1 MLEPKQRNTE
11 FEGNTSKLGSILKT
25 SSAFGKSLA
34 SKVGSKVAATGAFKP
49 FLISLV
55 AIPLLIIVLLAAFP
69 LGTFFKSKN
78 ELKSEQQKIQ
88 EAIQGEFNK
97 VKDST
102 VVKASLLA
110 HINTN
115 YGCDGTV
122 DDFKSVGDHLEYNTD
137 SCEVTIYYAP
147 QLDAMMNNIASYV
160 QAVNG
165 TISIYSNYGDPEDTE
180 NPNYDSS
187 DFDNF
192 EGELIK
198 ENEDGSYDVTNDVKK
213 TVQKA
218 MKEIQFAGSE
228 EDIVSSVKDYASG
241 FFSIDSNIKHWDGV
255 GWSYEDE
262 THEGVEGG
270 TFKTVTITTEECYVA
285 TPNDPSHP
293 DGYAPELPIAC
304 TVAGAY
310 KITTTTTKTYGTLT
324 LPIYYSLYNY
334 KRAELTKAANNM
346 IGEYA
351 CTTSMYDNINADK
364 EKDETIACDSVTA
377 PVLIEQTVKNYYD
390 NYAVG
395 INDDGYGDEN
405 SNTLVVQDKRNEIF
419 SKLYAE
425 GFSVPIY
432 GISSSGADILF
443 SADINSFEIIEGGNL
458 FTFNGHEFNFNTGDS
473 EALWSY
479 LNAHHDGFSWYNQN
493 GAYRQCTNI
502 AHWMFYLYYGED
514 CGGGNGQEMVASTV
528 KKYPNKFVISNAPAP
543 GALMS
548 IKAGVGGADAT
559 YGHVTFVMKVEGDD
573 MWICDGGRSVGI
585 RLNYKVKVSDYIKN
599 GITYAVPIQ

>member
-11 FEGNTSKLGSILKT
+11 FEGNSSKLGSILKT
-25 SSAFGKSLA
+25 SSAFGKSIA

-192 EGELIK
+192 EGELI
-198 ENEDGSYDVTNDVKK
+198 
-213 TVQKA
+213 
-218 MKEIQFAGSE
+218 I
-228 EDIVSSVKDYASG
+228 
-241 FFSIDSNIKHWDGV
+241 
-255 GWSYEDE
+255 
-262 THEGVEGG
+262 
-270 TFKTVTITTEECYVA
+270 
-285 TPNDPSHP
+285 
-293 DGYAPELPIAC
+293 
-304 TVAGAY
+304 
-310 KITTTTTKTYGTLT
+310 
-324 LPIYYSLYNY
+324 
-334 KRAELTKAANNM
+334 
-346 IGEYA
+346 
-351 CTTSMYDNINADK
+351 
-364 EKDETIACDSVTA
+364 
-377 PVLIEQTVKNYYD
+377 
-390 NYAVG
+390 
-395 INDDGYGDEN
+395 
-405 SNTLVVQDKRNEIF
+405 
-419 SKLYAE
+419 
-425 GFSVPIY
+425 
-432 GISSSGADILF
+432 
-443 SADINSFEIIEGGNL
+443 
-458 FTFNGHEFNFNTGDS
+458 
-473 EALWSY
+473 
-479 LNAHHDGFSWYNQN
+479 
-493 GAYRQCTNI
+493 
-502 AHWMFYLYYGED
+502 
-514 CGGGNGQEMVASTV
+514 
-528 KKYPNKFVISNAPAP
+528 
-543 GALMS
+543 
-548 IKAGVGGADAT
+548 
-559 YGHVTFVMKVEGDD
+559 
-573 MWICDGGRSVGI
+573 
-585 RLNYKVKVSDYIKN
+585 
-599 GITYAVPIQ
+599 